1 MAPEVAGR
9 TVSFKGY
16 SMNSAGRLKGV
27 VFATTF
33 KQPLPYFYEIA
44 DDRLVLRKNTS
55 PQPHRLY
62 IVPLLAEGQTI
73 DSLPATYQLAT
84 DDDVPAGLNDL
95 QTEDDRTTNSQL
107 YDLQGRRISGNP
119 SSGVYIKGGKKIIIR

>member
-1 MAPEVAGR
+1 MLVDWR
-9 TVSFKGY
+9 TP
-16 SMNSAGRLKGV
+16 V
-27 VFATTF
+27 V
-33 KQPLPYFYEIA
+33 
-44 DDRLVLRKNTS
+44 R
-55 PQPHRLY
+55 QPHRLY